1 MIRRVES
8 NDWESLRD
16 VRLRSLASDPD
27 AFLQTLEQ
35 AQTFPD
41 EHWQERARP
50 SDDQVTFVHE
60 NDGTFGGMVSA
71 FVTDDEPEISYL
83 VGMWV
88 APELRGSG
96 VAPELVARVVAWS
109 RERGLAR
116 VILSVEGSNLRA
128 AGLYEKC
135 GFAEL
140 AEQPPLPYEPNSGNR
155 FYAFSL

>member
-1 MIRRVES
+1 MRA
-8 NDWESLRD
+8 
-16 VRLRSLASDPD
+16 LASDPD
-27 AFLQTLEQ
+27 AFLQTFEQ
-35 AQTFPD
+35 ARTFPD

-60 NDGTFGGMVSA
+60 SDGAFDGMVAA
-71 FVTDDEPEISYL
+71 FITQDQPGMSYL

-96 VAPELVARVVAWS
+96 VAMELVERVVAWS
-109 RERGLAR
+109 RERGLDR
-116 VILSVEGSNLRA
+116 VILSVEGSNVRA

-135 GFAEL
+135 GFVEL
-140 AEQPPLPYEPNSGNR
+140 AEQPPLPYEPRSRNR